1 MINSS
6 LEVDKWMFRALNRQ
20 ECMLECQLTYERV
33 LFVRRRRLLKFDTFL
48 ISPVRLSEKKGY

>member
-1 MINSS
+1 
-6 LEVDKWMFRALNRQ
+6 MFRALNRQ
-20 ECMLECQLTYERV
+20 ECMLECQLTYESV